1 MKNHWLRQRRDLCIG
16 LTLVALSATA
26 AHAAGDAARGAV
38 LAKAWCSNCH
48 IVDRSGTGKD
58 AAPPFPSIAE
68 RNAPD
73 QLQPKAFLAA
83 PHPPMPDF
91 NLARTEIDD
100 IVAYLNSLAG
110 K

>member
-1 MKNHWLRQRRDLCIG
+1 MKHWRRQRRDLG
-16 LTLVALSATA
+16 LGLALALFTA
-26 AHAAGDAARGAV
+26 SVAHAAGDATRGAV
-38 LAKAWCSNCH
+38 LAKAWCSSCH
-48 IVDRSGTGKD
+48 IVDRGGTGKD
-58 AAPPFPSIAE
+58 AAPPFPLIAE

-73 QLQPKAFLAA
+73 QLEPEAFLAA

-91 NLARTEIDD
+91 NLARAEIDD